1 MVRVGVCGITGS
13 QGGAVSKI
21 LLENNCEVVGL
32 TRNLDTD
39 TSQDLINS
47 GVNLKKADFDDT
59 ETLNGV
65 LTVVMQ
71 SLLLQIFGNIWI
83 LKENIH
89 RLKILWIV

>member
-32 TRNLDTD
+32 TRNLDTN

-65 LTVVMQ
+65 FDGCDAVFVVTNFWEHMDPKREYIQ
-71 SLLLQIFGNIWI
+71 G
-83 LKENIH
+83 
-89 RLKILWIV
+89 